1 MSRNTKII
9 SIALLLLVGF
19 LSWVYFYTFHSK
31 HRNIAQEEVTAEF
44 QAPELLYA
52 FTQQD
57 SDITSYAD
65 QVILVSGNVTSTDEN
80 SIVLDGMVQ
89 VNLLPA
95 AGTSVQNGQSIS
107 LKGRCVGY
115 DDLLEVVKIDQAT
128 ILTE

>member
-1 MSRNTKII
+1 MNRNIKI
-9 SIALLLLVGF
+9 SFALFALVGF

-31 HRNIAQEEVTAEF
+31 HRTISEEQVTAEF

-52 FTQQD
+52 FTRDD
-57 SDITSYAD
+57 SDIASYAD
-65 QVILVSGNVTSTDEN
+65 QVILVTGKVSSADKTT
-80 SIVLDGMVQ
+80 IVLNGMVQ

-95 AGTSVQNGQSIS
+95 IQPPVQKGRTLT

-128 ILTE
+128 LITQ